1 MRMKLMHRNCLRFG
15 AIAAA
20 LLGSSAWG
28 LAADAAAGR
37 QTSPAPDPAT
47 TGQASPGATREPIP
61 DVLLRGQL
69 NLTPQQRQQMWQ
81 SVERTNVEEQPIPR
95 AFAPAVGQTAPP
107 ELKLTPLPEDLQQ
120 MIPSV
125 GTQHQ
130 FARLERG
137 TILIIGEARLV
148 VAIIGPHEGGAA
160 AQPSTPATTA
170 PDR

>member
-47 TGQASPGATREPIP
+47 TGQVFPGATREPIP

-148 VAIIGPHEGGAA
+148 VAIIGPHDGGAA
-160 AQPSTPATTA
+160 AQPSTPATTT